1 MNFSAAFAHKH
12 HIKMHNLLCL
22 VFPQVFIGMHVWFI
36 YLHTLQV
43 MKKILKYSHL
53 FKLSDFLFVKKVLK
67 FMLKM
72 TIIKFKSEKI
82 IKDSKYLKLY
92 QF

>member
-1 MNFSAAFAHKH
+1 M
-12 HIKMHNLLCL
+12 
-22 VFPQVFIGMHVWFI
+22 FIGMHVWFI

-43 MKKILKYSHL
+43 MKKNTKVQPFKL
-53 FKLSDFLFVKKVLK
+53 KLSDFLFVKKVLK

-92 QF
+92 TFFNNHVKQWIKVSYMPNF